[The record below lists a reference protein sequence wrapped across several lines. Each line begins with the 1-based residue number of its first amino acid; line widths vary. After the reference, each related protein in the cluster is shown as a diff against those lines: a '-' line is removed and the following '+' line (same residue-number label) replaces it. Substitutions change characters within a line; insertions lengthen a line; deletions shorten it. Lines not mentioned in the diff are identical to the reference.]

1 MPGFDRE
8 TSRTVSRRALHS
20 ATATGI
26 NYDYVIFSDTD
37 FHASLVSLGHTQHKL
52 VTEVCNYIIK
62 NINSNDRSIGCPIIF
77 TDINSQCYFVH

>member
-20 ATATGI
+20 ATSTGI

-37 FHASLVSLGHTQHKL
+37 FDASLVSLGHTQHKL